1 MALHWFFLRFSV
13 TLLNTLLVTFGITSI
28 IEAGIQWTWTA
39 DFHRMEST
47 YAAVRWKLGPLFL
60 SLTDVVTLGFAL
72 GAGARHVGGAALHRP
87 GKAIRATTE
96 DAPIAAAFGVN
107 EKLLGYLVSGLAAAV
122 AAVAG
127 LCLAL
132 NHTLA
137 PVQIYAWMGVVFAA
151 VMMGGLGRPLGP
163 LVAGIVIGVSEAIT
177 MAVTAP
183 TWAPLVSFSLLI
195 AILLSGRRDFHE
207 AALAVLAAGACS
219 GAVPFSVCRLSTS
232 RSSTWCCSAI
242 VLATSWN
249 LLSGYSGYFSFGH
262 GAFFGVGVY
271 TTATLAAQLDWP
283 FLWTLPAAGAVAAC
297 SVSRSA
303 RWRSACRRCAP
314 NCSRC

>member
-1 MALHWFFLRFSV
+1 LPSATLLGQSVLSGVFIGALYGLLGLGLSLSWGMLRQVNLAHFALAFLGAYVTFQLAAVAKVDPFVTLAITAPAFFALGMALHWFFLRFSV

-28 IEAGIQWTWTA
+28 VEAGIQWTWTA

-72 GAGARHVGGAALHRP
+72 ALALGTWAVLRFTDL
-87 GKAIRATTE
+87 GKAIRAMTE

-151 VMMGGLGRPLGP
+151 VMMGGLGRPIGP
-163 LVAGIVIGVSEAIT
+163 LLAGIVIGVSEAIT
-177 MAVTAP
+177 MAVTNP

-195 AILLSGRRDFHE
+195 AILLLRPAR
-207 AALAVLAAGACS
+207 
-219 GAVPFSVCRLSTS
+219 FS
-232 RSSTWCCSAI
+232 
-242 VLATSWN
+242 
-249 LLSGYSGYFSFGH
+249 
-262 GAFFGVGVY
+262 
-271 TTATLAAQLDWP
+271 
-283 FLWTLPAAGAVAAC
+283 
-297 SVSRSA
+297 
-303 RWRSACRRCAP
+303 
-314 NCSRC
+314 

>member
-1 MALHWFFLRFSV
+1 MPSATLLGQSVLSGVFIGALYGLLGLGLSLSWGMLRQVNLAHFALAFLAGYLTFQFSGRLDPFVTLALVAPLFFVLGMALHWFLSRFSV
-13 TLLNTLLVTFGITSI
+13 TLLNTLLVTFGLTSI

-39 DFHRMEST
+39 DFHRMESA
-47 YAAVRWKLGPLFL
+47 YAAVRWKLGPLFVSLPDVITLAFALVL
-60 SLTDVVTLGFAL
+60 SLGMWGVLRFTDL
-72 GAGARHVGGAALHRP
+72 

-107 EKLLGYLVSGLAAAV
+107 EKLLGYLISGLAAAV

-151 VMMGGLGRPLGP
+151 VMMGGVGSPVGP
-163 LVAGIVIGVSEAIT
+163 LVAGIVIGVSEALT

-195 AILLSGRRDFHE
+195 AILLFRPAR
-207 AALAVLAAGACS
+207 
-219 GAVPFSVCRLSTS
+219 FS
-232 RSSTWCCSAI
+232 
-242 VLATSWN
+242 
-249 LLSGYSGYFSFGH
+249 
-262 GAFFGVGVY
+262 
-271 TTATLAAQLDWP
+271 
-283 FLWTLPAAGAVAAC
+283 
-297 SVSRSA
+297 
-303 RWRSACRRCAP
+303 
-314 NCSRC
+314 

>member
-1 MALHWFFLRFSV
+1 LPSATLLGQSVLSGVFIGALYGLLGLGLSLSWGMLRQVNLAHFALAFLGGYLTFQASGRLDPFVTLAVVAPLFFLLGMALHWFLVRFSV
-13 TLLNTLLVTFGITSI
+13 TLLNTLLVTFGLTSI
-28 IEAGIQWTWTA
+28 IEAGIQWFWTA

-47 YAAVRWKLGPLFL
+47 YAAVRWKLGPVFV

-72 GAGARHVGGAALHRP
+72 TLSLGMWAVLRYTDL
-87 GKAIRATTE
+87 GKAMRATTE

-151 VMMGGLGRPLGP
+151 VMMGGLGSPIGP
-163 LVAGIVIGVSEAIT
+163 LVAGIIIGVSEALT

-195 AILLSGRRDFHE
+195 GIILLRPSKF
-207 AALAVLAAGACS
+207 
-219 GAVPFSVCRLSTS
+219 
-232 RSSTWCCSAI
+232 
-242 VLATSWN
+242 
-249 LLSGYSGYFSFGH
+249 
-262 GAFFGVGVY
+262 
-271 TTATLAAQLDWP
+271 
-283 FLWTLPAAGAVAAC
+283 
-297 SVSRSA
+297 
-303 RWRSACRRCAP
+303 
-314 NCSRC
+314 

>member
-1 MALHWFFLRFSV
+1 VPSATLLGQSVLSGIFIGSLYGLLGLGLSLSWGMLRQVNLAHFALAFLGGYVTYQLAAVAKVDPFVSLAITAPAFFVLGTALHWFLSRFKV
-13 TLLNTLLVTFGITSI
+13 TLLNTLLVTFGFTSI
-28 IEAGIQWTWTA
+28 IEAGIQWYWTA

-47 YAAVRWKLGPLFL
+47 YAAVRWKVGPLFI

-72 GAGARHVGGAALHRP
+72 ALALGTWAVLRFTDL
-87 GKAIRATTE
+87 GKAMRATTE

-107 EKLLGYLVSGLAAAV
+107 EKLLGYLVSGFAASV

-151 VMMGGLGRPLGP
+151 VMMGGVGSPVGALA
-163 LVAGIVIGVSEAIT
+163 AGIVIGVSEALT

-195 AILLSGRRDFHE
+195 AILLFRPAR
-207 AALAVLAAGACS
+207 
-219 GAVPFSVCRLSTS
+219 FS
-232 RSSTWCCSAI
+232 
-242 VLATSWN
+242 
-249 LLSGYSGYFSFGH
+249 
-262 GAFFGVGVY
+262 
-271 TTATLAAQLDWP
+271 
-283 FLWTLPAAGAVAAC
+283 
-297 SVSRSA
+297 
-303 RWRSACRRCAP
+303 
-314 NCSRC
+314 